1 MSSLVCGLDVH
12 KDSVYATVMSYGG
25 EVIERRKLS
34 GKDEVVSFLGRYP
47 IDKVAME
54 SSTSIV
60 PVYRALKGKGYNVLV
75 SHPKKTRL
83 IAESRIKTDR
93 VDSWAVT
100 ELARLD
106 ALPLSYVPPD
116 DIAVLREKVRRRAF
130 LVRMRSKLKVKIKVD
145 LTINGLTPPSEYGL
159 FTRKGLEW
167 LHSLESDAVE
177 SYLPVLFTLTIQIE
191 RLSKELR
198 SMAPEDEDVR
208 LLMTIPGV
216 GYYSALLVKSEIGDI
231 SRFPDGEKLCSY
243 AGLVPSVS
251 SSGGHTRRGSIT
263 KEGSRWLRWIMV
275 ESVRIHIKYDTSI
288 SRAYHAIAERKGS
301 GIAKVAAARR
311 LLMCCYSVLR
321 NRQPYHD
328 PAGHYQPSCSG
339 RGE

>member
-1 MSSLVCGLDVH
+1 
-12 KDSVYATVMSYGG
+12 MSYAG
-25 EVIERRKLS
+25 EVVERRKLS
-34 GKDEVVSFLGRYP
+34 NDEIVPFLGRYP
-47 IDKVAME
+47 VDKVAME

-60 PVYRALKGKGYNVLV
+60 PVYRALRGKGYNVLV

-93 VDSWAVT
+93 VDSWALT

-116 DIAVLREKVRRRAF
+116 DIAALREKVRRRAF
-130 LVRMRSKLKVKIKVD
+130 MVRMRSKLKVKIKAH

-167 LHSLESDAVE
+167 LHGLQSDAVE
-177 SYLPVLFTLTIQIE
+177 SYLPILSTLTIQIE

-198 SMAPEDEDVR
+198 RMAPEDEDVR

-216 GYYSALLVKSEIGDI
+216 GYYSALLVKSEIGTID
-231 SRFPDGEKLCSY
+231 RFPDGEKLCSY

-251 SSGGHTRRGSIT
+251 SSGAHKRYGSIT

-275 ESVRIHIKYDTSI
+275 ESVHIHLKYDTGI
-288 SRAYHAIAERKGS
+288 TRAYHAIAERKGS

-311 LLMCCYSVLR
+311 LLMCCYAVLR
-321 NRQPYHD
+321 NHEPYHD
-328 PAGHYQPSCSG
+328 PAGHYQPSRSG

>member
-1 MSSLVCGLDVH
+1 
-12 KDSVYATVMSYGG
+12 MSYGG
-25 EVIERRKLS
+25 EVVEKRKLS
-34 GKDEVVSFLGRYP
+34 NDEVPSFLDRYP

-60 PVYRALKGKGYNVLV
+60 PIYRALRGKGYNILV

-100 ELARLD
+100 ELARLN

-116 DIAVLREKVRRRAF
+116 NIAALREKVRRRAF
-130 LVRMRSKLKVKIKVD
+130 LVRMRSKLKVKVRAQ
-145 LTINGLTPPSEYGL
+145 LTINGIQPPSEHGL
-159 FTRKGLEW
+159 FTSKGLEW
-167 LHSLESDAVE
+167 LHSQQLDSIE
-177 SYLPVLFTLTIQIE
+177 SYLPVISSLDIQVGK
-191 RLSKELR
+191 LSKDLQA
-198 SMAPEDEDVR
+198 MAPQDGDVR
-208 LLMTIPGV
+208 LLMTIPGI
-216 GYYSALLVKSEIGDI
+216 GYYSALLVKSEIGEI

-251 SSGGHTRRGSIT
+251 SSGAYTRHGSIT

-275 ESVRIHIKYDTSI
+275 ECVHTHLKYDTSI
-288 SRAYHAIAERKGS
+288 TRSYHAIAERKGKP
-301 GIAKVAAARR
+301 IAKVAAARR

-328 PAGHYQPSCSG
+328 PAGQYEAS
-339 RGE
+339 

>member
-1 MSSLVCGLDVH
+1 MSSLVCGLDIH
-12 KDSVYATVMSYGG
+12 KNGVYATVMSYGG
-25 EVIERRKLS
+25 EVVEKRKLS
-34 GKDEVVSFLGRYP
+34 NDEVANFLSRYP

-60 PVYRALKGKGYNVLV
+60 PIYRKLREKGYTLLV

-106 ALPLSYVPPD
+106 ALPLSYMPPD
-116 DIAVLREKVRRRAF
+116 NIAALREKVRRRAY
-130 LVRMRSKLKVKIKVD
+130 LVRMRSKLKVKIRAQ
-145 LTINGLTPPSEYGL
+145 LTINGIQPPADHGL
-159 FTRKGLEW
+159 FTSKGVEW
-167 LHSLESDAVE
+167 LHSLQLDSVE
-177 SYLPVLFTLTIQIE
+177 SYLPIIQSLNVQIGK
-191 RLSKELR
+191 LSKELQAL
-198 SMAPEDEDVR
+198 APEDEDVR

-251 SSGGHTRRGSIT
+251 SSGGYTRHGSIT

-275 ESVRIHIKYDTSI
+275 ECVHTHLKYDTSI
-288 SRAYHAIAERKGS
+288 TRSYHAIAERKGIS
-301 GIAKVAAARR
+301 IAKVAAARR
-311 LLMCCYSVLR
+311 LLMCCDSVLR
-321 NRQPYHD
+321 NRRPYYD
-328 PAGHYQPSCSG
+328 PAGHYVSS
-339 RGE
+339 

>member
-1 MSSLVCGLDVH
+1 MNSLVCGLDVH
-12 KDSVYATVMSYGG
+12 KNSVFATVMSYDG
-25 EVIERRKLS
+25 EVVEKRKLS
-34 GKDEVVSFLGRYP
+34 NEEVVNFLGRYP

-60 PVYRALKGKGYNVLV
+60 PIYRALRGRGYNVLV

-93 VDSWAVT
+93 VDSWALS
-100 ELARLD
+100 ELTRLN

-116 DIAVLREKVRRRAF
+116 NIAALREKVRRRAY
-130 LVRMRSKLKVKIKVD
+130 LVRMRSKLRVKIRAQ
-145 LTINGLTPPSEYGL
+145 LTINGIQPPTDHGL
-159 FTRKGLEW
+159 FTSKSLEW
-167 LHSLESDAVE
+167 LHSLQLDSVE
-177 SYLPVLFTLTIQIE
+177 SYLPVISSLDIQIGK
-191 RLSKELR
+191 LSKELQAI
-198 SMAPEDEDVR
+198 APQDEDVR

-216 GYYSALLVKSEIGDI
+216 EYYSALLVKSEIGDI
-231 SRFPDGEKLCSY
+231 SRFSDGEKLCSY

-251 SSGGHTRRGSIT
+251 SSGGYTRHGSIT

-275 ESVRIHIKYDTSI
+275 ECVHTHLKYDTSI
-288 SRAYHAIAERKGS
+288 TRSYHAIAERKGKPV
-301 GIAKVAAARR
+301 AKVAAARR

-328 PAGHYQPSCSG
+328 PAGHYESS
-339 RGE
+339 

>member
-1 MSSLVCGLDVH
+1 
-12 KDSVYATVMSYGG
+12 MSYAG
-25 EVIERRKLS
+25 EVVERRKLLD
-34 GKDEVVSFLGRYP
+34 KDEVVSFLDRYP
-47 IDKVAME
+47 VDKVAME

-60 PVYRALKGKGYNVLV
+60 PVYRALRGKGYNVLV

-93 VDSWAVT
+93 VDSWALT

-116 DIAVLREKVRRRAF
+116 DIAALREKVRRRAF
-130 LVRMRSKLKVKIKVD
+130 MVRMRSKLKVKIKAH
-145 LTINGLTPPSEYGL
+145 LTINGLTPPTEYGL

-167 LHSLESDAVE
+167 LHGLQSDAVE
-177 SYLPVLFTLTIQIE
+177 SYLPILSTLTIQIE

-198 SMAPEDEDVR
+198 KMAPEDADVR

-216 GYYSALLVKSEIGDI
+216 GYYSALLVKSEIGTID
-231 SRFPDGEKLCSY
+231 RFPDGEKLCSY

-251 SSGGHTRRGSIT
+251 SSGAHKRYGSIT

-275 ESVRIHIKYDTSI
+275 ESVRIHLKYDTGI
-288 SRAYHAIAERKGS
+288 TRAYHAIAERKGS

-311 LLMCCYSVLR
+311 LLMCCYAVLR
-321 NRQPYHD
+321 NHEPYHD
-328 PAGHYQPSCSG
+328 PAGHYQPSRSG

>member
-12 KDSVYATVMSYGG
+12 KNSVYATVMSYRG
-25 EVIERRKLS
+25 EVVEERKLRN
-34 GKDEVVSFLGRYP
+34 DEVAHFLGRYP

-60 PVYRALKGKGYNVLV
+60 PIYRTLREKGYTLLV

-100 ELARLD
+100 ELARLN

-116 DIAVLREKVRRRAF
+116 NIATLREKVRRRAY
-130 LVRMRSKLKVKIKVD
+130 LVRMRSKLKVKIRAQ
-145 LTINGLTPPSEYGL
+145 LTINGIQPPAEHGL
-159 FTRKGLEW
+159 FTSKNLEW
-167 LHSLESDAVE
+167 LRSLQLDPVE
-177 SYLPVLFTLTIQIE
+177 SYLPIIQSLDVQIGK
-191 RLSKELR
+191 LSKELQAL
-198 SMAPEDEDVR
+198 APEDEDVR

-251 SSGGHTRRGSIT
+251 SSGGYTRHGSIT

-275 ESVRIHIKYDTSI
+275 ECVHTHLKYDTSI
-288 SRAYHAIAERKGS
+288 TRSYHAIAERKGIS
-301 GIAKVAAARR
+301 IAKVAAARR

-321 NRQPYHD
+321 NRQAYYD
-328 PAGHYQPSCSG
+328 PAGHYEPSS
-339 RGE
+339 

>member
-25 EVIERRKLS
+25 EVIEKRKLS
-34 GKDEVVSFLGRYP
+34 NDEVVGFLGRYP
-47 IDKVAME
+47 IDRVAME

-60 PVYRALKGKGYNVLV
+60 PVYRALRGKGYEILV

-83 IAESRIKTDR
+83 VAESRIKTDR

-106 ALPLSYVPPD
+106 ALPLSYMPPD
-116 DIAVLREKVRRRAF
+116 DIAALREKVRRRAF
-130 LVRMRSKLKVKIKVD
+130 LVRMRSKLKVKIRSQ
-145 LTINGLTPPSEYGL
+145 LAINGFTPPSEYGL
-159 FTRKGLEW
+159 FTSKGVEW
-167 LHSLESDAVE
+167 LRSLQLEAVE
-177 SYLPVLFTLTIQIE
+177 SYLPVISTLDVQVGK
-191 RLSKELR
+191 LSRELR
-198 SMAPEDEDVR
+198 MMASDDEDVG
-208 LLMTIPGV
+208 LLMTIPGI

-251 SSGGHTRRGSIT
+251 SSGEHRRYGSIT

-275 ESVRIHIKYDTSI
+275 ECVHTHLKYDTSI
-288 SRAYHAIAERKGS
+288 TRTYHAIAQRKGKP
-301 GIAKVAAARR
+301 IAKVAAARR
-311 LLMCCYSVLR
+311 LLMCCWSVLQ
-321 NRQPYHD
+321 NQKPYYD
-328 PAGHYQPSCSG
+328 PAGHYQPS
-339 RGE
+339 

>member
-12 KDSVYATVMSYGG
+12 KNSVYAIVMSYGG
-25 EVIERRKLS
+25 EIVEKRKLS
-34 GKDEVVSFLGRYP
+34 NNEVTSYLDRYP

-60 PVYRALKGKGYNVLV
+60 PIYRALRAKGYTILV

-93 VDSWAVT
+93 VDSWALT
-100 ELARLD
+100 ELARLN

-116 DIAVLREKVRRRAF
+116 NIAALREKVRRRAY
-130 LVRMRSKLKVKIKVD
+130 LVRMRSKLRVKIRAQ
-145 LTINGLTPPSEYGL
+145 LTINGIQPPTEHGL
-159 FTRKGLEW
+159 FTSKNLDW
-167 LHSLESDAVE
+167 LHGLQLDSIE
-177 SYLPVLFTLTIQIE
+177 SYLPIIQSLDVQIGK
-191 RLSKELR
+191 LSKELQAL
-198 SMAPEDEDVR
+198 APQDEDVK

-231 SRFPDGEKLCSY
+231 SRFSDGEKLCSY

-251 SSGGHTRRGSIT
+251 SSGTHTRHGSIT

-275 ESVRIHIKYDTSI
+275 ECVHTHLKYDTSI
-288 SRAYHAIAERKGS
+288 TRSYNAIAQRKGKP
-301 GIAKVAAARR
+301 IAKVAAARR
-311 LLMCCYSVLR
+311 LLMCCYSVLK

-328 PAGHYQPSCSG
+328 PAGSYESS
-339 RGE
+339 